1 MSSLSIFQAWTS
13 RFPQSELPAAWEEDV
28 RANLSK
34 HRTKVI
40 ILSFII
46 VVDMVIVILVIQ
58 VNLSKHRTKVMISSR
73 QGGNHN
79 HCNCHP
85 HYQSHWYWTK
95 VFDLC
100 FYHCLKVSVN
110 VIITIIINIMII
122 MIINTTASPPGWLV
136 LQTRA
141 DVAVRNRRLPQPIAA
156 SIRPHTQ
163 TISNKYLFSTSSN
176 QGPNNSLENLGKGDI
191 KGT

>member
-1 MSSLSIFQAWTS
+1 MSSFSIFQAWTS

-40 ILSFII
+40 ISFII
-46 VVDMVIVILVIQ
+46 VVDMVIVIGHCHRTKVIILSFVIGVDMVIVILVIQ

-85 HYQSHWYWTK
+85 HLIK
-95 VFDLC
+95 VTGTGLR
-100 FYHCLKVSVN
+100 CLIYVF
-110 VIITIIINIMII
+110 II
-122 MIINTTASPPGWLV
+122 V
-136 LQTRA
+136 
-141 DVAVRNRRLPQPIAA
+141 
-156 SIRPHTQ
+156 
-163 TISNKYLFSTSSN
+163 
-176 QGPNNSLENLGKGDI
+176 
-191 KGT
+191 

>member
-1 MSSLSIFQAWTS
+1 MGLNFVNCQQHIMLAWSTLSNDTEPKIKTASTSSIFHKQQQQQRSKNKAMSSFSIFQAWTS

-46 VVDMVIVILVIQ
+46 VVDMVIVIGHCHRTKVMILSFIIVVDMVIVILVIQ

-85 HYQSHWYWTK
+85 HHQSHRYRTE

-100 FYHCLKVSVN
+100 SYH
-110 VIITIIINIMII
+110 I
-122 MIINTTASPPGWLV
+122 
-136 LQTRA
+136 
-141 DVAVRNRRLPQPIAA
+141 
-156 SIRPHTQ
+156 
-163 TISNKYLFSTSSN
+163 F
-176 QGPNNSLENLGKGDI
+176 
-191 KGT
+191 

>member
-1 MSSLSIFQAWTS
+1 MGLNFVNCQQHIMLAWSTLSNDKEPKIKTASTSSIFHKQQQQQRSKNKAMSSFSIFQAWTS

-58 VNLSKHRTKVMISSR
+58 TNLSKHRTMVMISSR

-85 HYQSHWYWTK
+85 HHQSHRYRTE

-100 FYHCLKVSVN
+100 SYH
-110 VIITIIINIMII
+110 I
-122 MIINTTASPPGWLV
+122 
-136 LQTRA
+136 
-141 DVAVRNRRLPQPIAA
+141 
-156 SIRPHTQ
+156 
-163 TISNKYLFSTSSN
+163 F
-176 QGPNNSLENLGKGDI
+176 
-191 KGT
+191 

>member
-1 MSSLSIFQAWTS
+1 MSSLFIFQAWTS

-85 HYQSHWYWTK
+85 HYQSHWYRTE

-100 FYHCLKVSVN
+100 FYHCLRVSVN
-110 VIITIIINIMII
+110 VIITIIIINIMITNHHDHQHDGQPSWVVGI
-122 MIINTTASPPGWLV
+122 TDESRRSCKKQTSP
-136 LQTRA
+136 
-141 DVAVRNRRLPQPIAA
+141 
-156 SIRPHTQ
+156 
-163 TISNKYLFSTSSN
+163 STHR
-176 QGPNNSLENLGKGDI
+176 GFY
-191 KGT
+191 